1 MGSVALKG
9 SKHTISNDM
18 DEFISHQ
25 KQQKDKERSLVTTF
39 VFHFVLIILA
49 LLPFMS
55 YQIPPPGQE
64 GILVNLGLPDVGQG
78 DDNAP
83 PAEAEEEEEAQ
94 PEEEVEPEPQP
105 ETPKEVSKPEPVK
118 EKEVIKTEDPEA
130 IALKRKKEQEKKAQE
145 EQEREERAEEA
156 RKKVAEA
163 EAKKKADAEAKRKA
177 DAQKTKDQIGGLF
190 GNGKGKGDTGKP
202 GNQGDPDGDPNA
214 DKLKGISTGS
224 GKVGGGLGGRGVL
237 ASPKVT
243 DNSQKQGTVVL
254 EVCVDG
260 DGNVSSA
267 KYTQR
272 GSSTTDSQLVS
283 VAETNAKRWKF
294 SAGGPDKQCG
304 TITYNFKL
312 Q

>member
-1 MGSVALKG
+1 
-9 SKHTISNDM
+9 M

-49 LLPFMS
+49 MLPFMS

-78 DDNAP
+78 DENAP
-83 PAEAEEEEEAQ
+83 PTQAEEEEEAQ
-94 PEEEVEPEPQP
+94 PEEEEVEPEPQP
-105 ETPKEVSKPEPVK
+105 ETPKETKPEPVK

-260 DGNVSSA
+260 TGSVTSA